1 MERSGKRWGAG
12 RTIGVI
18 VGLLL
23 ACNGIRED
31 EFACENAVAHL
42 QQCCPGFTGSNIAC
56 IYEPPPV
63 SCGGSD
69 PVSQGESPDLDL
81 EQSACIR
88 AATCDQLRS
97 SGACD
102 RAAATSSNL
111 DVCP

>member
-1 MERSGKRWGAG
+1 
-12 RTIGVI
+12 
-18 VGLLL
+18 
-23 ACNGIRED
+23 
-31 EFACENAVAHL
+31 
-42 QQCCPGFTGSNIAC
+42 
-56 IYEPPPV
+56 
-63 SCGGSD
+63 
-69 PVSQGESPDLDL
+69 VSQGESPDLDL